1 MGKRKVHFTSRRMNS
16 KWGPWVNPAC
26 GEIAMR
32 LDSPDGTTD
41 TSAVTCAR
49 CLRTKAYR
57 EAVKAV
63 EEKRG

>member
-1 MGKRKVHFTSRRMNS
+1 MGKRKVHFWDYLVTGNFRTRCGMSTDS
-16 KWGPWVNPAC
+16 IPAPN
-26 GEIAMR
+26 A
-32 LDSPDGTTD
+32 TNVTKV
-41 TSAVTCAR
+41 VTCAR